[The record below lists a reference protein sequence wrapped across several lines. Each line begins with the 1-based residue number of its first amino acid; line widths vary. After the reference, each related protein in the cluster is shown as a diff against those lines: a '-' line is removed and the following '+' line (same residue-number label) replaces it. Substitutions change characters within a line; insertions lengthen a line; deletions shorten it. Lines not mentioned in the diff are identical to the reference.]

1 MKKFK
6 VDLSKLEGQRY
17 EKLQYLLSE
26 GLVDFQYI
34 YKTGPTAGTIRK
46 ATGSSN
52 PYFIDESAFPSGEGE
67 SRDQELYT
75 TYFDSG
81 RNEWRCCVNQNITFI
96 GNTITLPDD
105 NNPNED
111 IFKPI

>member
-34 YKTGPTAGTIRK
+34 YKTGPTAGTIRYGRPMGCPK
-46 ATGSSN
+46 IIWVSHC
-52 PYFIDESAFPSGEGE
+52 EK
-67 SRDQELYT
+67 QEKY
-75 TYFDSG
+75 S
-81 RNEWRCCVNQNITFI
+81 WI
-96 GNTITLPDD
+96 
-105 NNPNED
+105 
-111 IFKPI
+111 